1 MRLLIYILILSTI
14 SMAGV
19 IRVAVSANVS
29 YAIDS
34 LKEEFNKKYPDTKV
48 DITIGSSGKLTAQIK
63 NNAPYN
69 IFISANMLYPETLYR
84 EKIAITK
91 PIIYAKGKL
100 AYFSRKKRDFS
111 NPIALLENSEIKKIA
126 VANPKTAPYGVASFE
141 AFKNAN
147 ILDKIKEKFIYG
159 ESISQT
165 MTYSLMV
172 ADIGVIAKSLLY
184 SPKMAKFREN
194 INWVEVNPKLYTP
207 ISQGIVLLK
216 SGEKNQEAKAFYH
229 FMLSREAKRIL
240 EDFGYKTI

>member
-1 MRLLIYILILSTI
+1 MRLLISILILSTI

-34 LKEEFNKKYPDTKV
+34 LKKEFNKKYPDTKV
-48 DITIGSSGKLTAQIK
+48 DITLGSSGKLTAQIK
-63 NNAPYN
+63 NNAPYH

-100 AYFSRKKRDFS
+100 AYFSRKKRNFI
-111 NPIALLENSEIKKIA
+111 NPLALLESSEIKRVA
-126 VANPKTAPYGVASFE
+126 VANPKTAPYGVATVE

-184 SPKMAKFREN
+184 SPKMDKFKEN
-194 INWVEVNPKLYTP
+194 INWLEVNPKLYTP
-207 ISQGIVLLK
+207 ISQGIVLLRSAK
-216 SGEKNQEAKAFYH
+216 DNIEAKAFYH
-229 FMLSREAKRIL
+229 FMLSNEAKKIL
-240 EDFGYKTI
+240 EDFGYKTL

>member
-229 FMLSREAKRIL
+229 FMLSREAKKIL

>member
-34 LKEEFNKKYPDTKV
+34 LKEEFNRKYPDTKV

-207 ISQGIVLLK
+207 ISQGIVLLRSAK
-216 SGEKNQEAKAFYH
+216 DNIEAKAFYN
-229 FMLSREAKRIL
+229 FMLSNEAKKIL
-240 EDFGYKTI
+240 ENFGYKTI

>member
-29 YAIDS
+29 YAIDR

-48 DITIGSSGKLTAQIK
+48 DITLGSSGKLTAQIK
-63 NNAPYN
+63 NGAPYN
-69 IFISANMLYPETLYR
+69 IFISANMLYPETLYK
-84 EKIAITK
+84 EEIAITK
-91 PIIYAKGKL
+91 PVIYAKGKL

-111 NPIALLENSEIKKIA
+111 NPIAILESSKIKKIA

-229 FMLSREAKRIL
+229 FMLSREAKKIL

>member
-1 MRLLIYILILSTI
+1 MRLLISILILSTL

-48 DITIGSSGKLTAQIK
+48 DITLGSSGKLTAQIK
-63 NNAPYN
+63 NDAPYH
-69 IFISANMLYPETLYR
+69 IFISANMLYPKTLYKD
-84 EKIAITK
+84 KIAITE
-91 PIIYAKGKL
+91 PTIYAKGKL
-100 AYFSRKKRDFS
+100 AYFSRKERNFS
-111 NPIALLENSEIKKIA
+111 NPLALLESSEIKRIA
-126 VANPKTAPYGVASFE
+126 VANPKTAPYGVATVE

-147 ILDKIKEKFIYG
+147 ILDKIRDKFIYG

-184 SPKMAKFREN
+184 SPKMARFKEN
-194 INWVEVNPKLYTP
+194 INWIEVNPKLYTP
-207 ISQGIVLLK
+207 INQGIVLLK
-216 SGEKNQEAKAFYH
+216 SAKDNREAKAFYD
-229 FMLSREAKRIL
+229 FMLSREAKKIL
-240 EDFGYKTI
+240 EDFGYNTL

>member
-111 NPIALLENSEIKKIA
+111 NPIALLESSKIKKIA

-184 SPKMAKFREN
+184 SPKMAKFKEN

-229 FMLSREAKRIL
+229 FMLSREAKKIL

>member
-1 MRLLIYILILSTI
+1 MRLLISILILSTL

-48 DITIGSSGKLTAQIK
+48 DITLGSSGKLTAQIK
-63 NNAPYN
+63 NSAPYH
-69 IFISANMLYPETLYR
+69 IFISANMLYPETLYKD
-84 EKIAITK
+84 KIAITK
-91 PIIYAKGKL
+91 PTIYAKGKL
-100 AYFSRKKRDFS
+100 AYFSRKERDFS
-111 NPIALLENSEIKKIA
+111 NPLALLESSKIKRIA
-126 VANPKTAPYGVASFE
+126 VANPKTAPYGVATVE

-147 ILDKIKEKFIYG
+147 ILDKIRDKFIYG

-184 SPKMAKFREN
+184 SPKMVRFKEN
-194 INWVEVNPKLYTP
+194 RNWIEVNPKLYTP

-216 SGEKNQEAKAFYH
+216 SAKDNQEAKAFYD
-229 FMLSREAKRIL
+229 FMLSREAKKIL
-240 EDFGYKTI
+240 ENFGYKTL